1 MYSADSVS
9 PLENASFPAL
19 LEKNTQELARLK
31 QELPTC
37 KPEEK
42 QQKEERIAW
51 LEGWMG
57 RQDEIRWIISPEDIA
72 LRRALTRRVAVPG
85 KSLYLAGGANCAET
99 LSTLIARFAAGE
111 LSPDQLISEMN
122 HTCALAF
129 KEQ

>member
-1 MYSADSVS
+1 
-9 PLENASFPAL
+9 
-19 LEKNTQELARLK
+19 
-31 QELPTC
+31 
-37 KPEEK
+37 
-42 QQKEERIAW
+42 
-51 LEGWMG
+51 MG

-99 LSTLIARFAAGE
+99 LSTLISRFAADE

-122 HTCALAF
+122 RTCALAF